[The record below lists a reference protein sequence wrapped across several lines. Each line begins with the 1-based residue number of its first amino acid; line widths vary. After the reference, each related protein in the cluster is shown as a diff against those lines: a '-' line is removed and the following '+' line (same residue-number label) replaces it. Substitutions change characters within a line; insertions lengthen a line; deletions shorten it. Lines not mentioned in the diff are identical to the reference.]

1 MTGDV
6 MRRLRLISCLIVGM
20 LCCSL
25 LAPVAS
31 AASTFAADLDLYRTH
46 NKTTSDAARELE
58 TYVTAELLFARSL
71 KGTTPQYRLLVH
83 TYMIALDQ
91 VNSATRRIVRDQHAS
106 DRLLA
111 DVIALASEK
120 RVEAA
125 WILLKRGT
133 AGQERFL
140 TTITRTRLLVAT
152 CKLLHAQLTRMGG

>member
-1 MTGDV
+1 MGGV

-20 LCCSL
+20 LFCSL

-31 AASTFAADLDLYRTH
+31 AASTFAADLDLYRTD
-46 NKTTSDAARELE
+46 NKTTSDAARELAA
-58 TYVTAELLFARSL
+58 YVTAELLFARSL

-91 VNSATRRIVRDQHAS
+91 VNSATRRIVRDQHVS
-106 DRLLA
+106 DRLLT
-111 DVIALASEK
+111 DILALAGEK
-120 RVEAA
+120 RIEAA

-140 TTITRTRLLVAT
+140 TTITRTRLLMAR
-152 CKLLHAQLTRMGG
+152 CKLVHAQLTRMGG